1 MIILTL
7 SQAFFS
13 SLDLILGSFKS
24 KVSKLTFSSSLI
36 RTIAIFSVT
45 ILSRSS
51 FDLSS
56 SRDRGRGRDLDEP
69 KTSLK
74 YELYSYCHFN
84 NSVDTNK
91 FNRSL
96 NRFTVLFSFKFL
108 LIQNNVKSLR
118 VLVSKILTVNVLF
131 VEPLYILR
139 IF

>member
-1 MIILTL
+1 M
-7 SQAFFS
+7 SHAFFS

-51 FDLSS
+51 FDLSRS
-56 SRDRGRGRDLDEP
+56 KDRGRGRDLDEP

-84 NSVDTNK
+84 NNVDTKNK
-91 FNRSL
+91 FTRSL

-108 LIQNNVKSLR
+108 LFQKNFKSLR
-118 VLVSKILTVNVLF
+118 ILVSKILTAYRLYSH
-131 VEPLYILR
+131 PLYILR
-139 IF
+139 MCKI